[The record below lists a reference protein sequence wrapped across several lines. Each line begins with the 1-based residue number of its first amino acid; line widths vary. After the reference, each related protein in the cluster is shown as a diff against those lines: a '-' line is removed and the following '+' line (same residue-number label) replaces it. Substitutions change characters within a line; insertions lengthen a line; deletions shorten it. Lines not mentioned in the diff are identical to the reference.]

1 MTHTIGRTAE
11 TMGEKSKVIS
21 IDGIKVACANCS
33 LASLCLPYGLDMHD
47 VERLES
53 IVKRNKPIQRGQ
65 ILFSPGDRFRSLYV
79 IKTGSVKTFTQ
90 TPAGD
95 EHVIGFHLPGE
106 LLGLDAIQDDQHGCF
121 AKALETTA
129 VCELPFEKLEHLAA
143 TIPSLQHQ
151 LLRLLSKE
159 VSSEANMI
167 SLLNNST
174 AEERLASFLL
184 SLSERFRR
192 RGFSPTDFFLA
203 MSRQDIGSYLGLALE
218 TISRLFTRFQE
229 QGVLEV
235 DRKHVKIK
243 DLEHLRQMLR
253 HHTPCHSTLGHSS

>member
-1 MTHTIGRTAE
+1 
-11 TMGEKSKVIS
+11 MGDKSKVVS

-33 LASLCLPYGLDMHD
+33 LATLCLPYGLDSQD
-47 VERLES
+47 VERLEN

-65 ILFSPGDRFRSLYV
+65 LLYGPGDKFRSLYV
-79 IKTGSVKTFTQ
+79 VKTGAVKTFTQ

-106 LLGLDAIQDDQHGCF
+106 ILGLDAIQDNQHGCF

-129 VCELPFEKLEHLAA
+129 VCELPFEKLEQLATA
-143 TIPSLQHQ
+143 IPGLQHQ
-151 LLRLLSKE
+151 MLRLLSRE
-159 VSSEANMI
+159 VSAEANMI

-218 TISRLFTRFQE
+218 TVSRLFTRFQE
-229 QGVLEV
+229 QGLLEV

-243 DLEHLRQMLR
+243 DLDHLKHLLR
-253 HHTPCHSTLGHSS
+253 HHTPCHASLNRSS